1 MDGNCHTEWNKSD
14 TDKYHMI
21 SLVDGIKKKDTN
33 ELICKIE
40 IDSQRKQTMVTKGES
55 GGGIY

>member
-1 MDGNCHTEWNKSD
+1 
-14 TDKYHMI
+14 MI